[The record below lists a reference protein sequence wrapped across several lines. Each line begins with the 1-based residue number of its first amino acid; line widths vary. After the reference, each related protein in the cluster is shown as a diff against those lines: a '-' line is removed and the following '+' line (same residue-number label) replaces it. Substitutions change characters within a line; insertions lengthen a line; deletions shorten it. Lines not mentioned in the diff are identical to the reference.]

1 MAFDLTCA
9 GMRLNKDLADFRKKL
24 DAVRCGIVVPE
35 ELRPITRSLN
45 GQKLHGLERIN
56 HVVDYITSN
65 RANISE
71 TIE

>member
-1 MAFDLTCA
+1 
-9 GMRLNKDLADFRKKL
+9 MRLNKDLTDSLKKL
-24 DAVRCGIVVPE
+24 DVVRCGIIVPE

>member
-1 MAFDLTCA
+1 
-9 GMRLNKDLADFRKKL
+9 MRLNKDLTDFRKKL

-45 GQKLHGLERIN
+45 GQKLHGSERMN

-65 RANISE
+65 KANTSE